1 MVPRR
6 SSAVGIGDPN
16 YYAELVDGADE
27 EEARVMSPVT
37 TMATKSQLVVGL
49 QCFVIAHSKMNPKHQ

>member
-1 MVPRR
+1 MVPRC

-16 YYAELVDGADE
+16 YYAELMDVDGADE

-49 QCFVIAHSKMNPKHQ
+49 PVYNAFILKSP